1 MLNKANRGL
10 MAVVVVVVLMVCGL
24 AWAGWS
30 EPLPVLEVNTEFND
44 KLPFLSFDGLSLYF
58 VRANTNSF
66 YFARIYEAKREEAF
80 GPFTSVNEISE
91 LNYSDGHVTGP
102 WISPDNLRVYYNRTE
117 PGSHWRLKFSERS
130 SINDPW
136 PTGNNVSEL
145 NVLGDL
151 FDPALTVNELIIF
164 FGVWSANQGDLYI
177 GSRPNTSSPFS
188 NIRKLTEIN
197 SSFHDGG
204 PYISPD
210 GLTLYFHSNRNGV
223 SQLFKATRGS
233 LMDPFGETQH
243 LSVFDT
249 PGGHSSWPALSSD
262 GSALYFTRSFGSGGD
277 IYVSYMADLAELEI
291 LGPNVVAEN
300 FQVQYKAIAHYDN
313 NSTADVTAS
322 ADWLVEPNDVASIST
337 GLLTT
342 EIIDLPEDVTIS
354 AEYTEDPNTVYAEKE
369 VSILAICPSGSALEF
384 DGQNDYVEIGDKS
397 NLEGF
402 SEVSI
407 AAWIYWTGSGR
418 DFIAGKEGVYKI
430 DVSSGKIRFLT
441 GNNWAG
447 SILTSSQSINP
458 NAWYHIVAAYN
469 GFQKFVYING
479 QVDPSSV
486 LTSGSLG
493 TNVNL
498 VTFGVEPSTVWHDW
512 YKGKI
517 DEVSIWNRALSA
529 EEIWGLMHT
538 RPDSEPNLV
547 AYWGF
552 DEGEGQEAA
561 DSSGNGNDGTLGS
574 TGGVDNSDPC
584 WVDSVPPVGICNLEG
599 LVGRNISN
607 VLDIKADILELLDIA
622 LGKEEALF
630 DYMDDAFHNDQFD
643 NLNKNDVVL
652 AKQKLHSAIQQQE
665 QAETAIGQSLEKLND
680 ALDALDIDPTS
691 WHQSEIEEEI
701 IRADINADGVVDFRD
716 FTILTE
722 HWLESSGK

>member
-1 MLNKANRGL
+1 M
-10 MAVVVVVVLMVCGL
+10 
-24 AWAGWS
+24 S
-30 EPLPVLEVNTEFND
+30 ESVYGARDVTAIHRILPDGTATLFATSTN
-44 KLPFLSFDGLSLYF
+44 FDDL
-58 VRANTNSF
+58 
-66 YFARIYEAKREEAF
+66 IF
-80 GPFTSVNEISE
+80 G
-91 LNYSDGHVTGP
+91 
-102 WISPDNLRVYYNRTE
+102 
-117 PGSHWRLKFSERS
+117 
-130 SINDPW
+130 
-136 PTGNNVSEL
+136 
-145 NVLGDL
+145 
-151 FDPALTVNELIIF
+151 
-164 FGVWSANQGDLYI
+164 
-177 GSRPNTSSPFS
+177 
-188 NIRKLTEIN
+188 
-197 SSFHDGG
+197 
-204 PYISPD
+204 PD
-210 GLTLYFHSNRNGV
+210 GLLYV
-223 SQLFKATRGS
+223 AEYDAGS
-233 LMDPFGETQH
+233 ETVTISRIGEPRV
-243 LSVFDT
+243 LE
-249 PGGHSSWPALSSD
+249 G
-262 GSALYFTRSFGSGGD
+262 
-277 IYVSYMADLAELEI
+277 LEI
-291 LGPNVVAEN
+291 RGPNEVAEN
-300 FQVQYKAIAHYDN
+300 SNASYKAMAHYDIGN
-313 NSTADVTAS
+313 PKDVTAW
-322 ADWLVEPNDVASIST
+322 ADWSVEPNDNCGIIV

-342 EIIDLPEDVTIS
+342 EEIDLPEDVTIS

-574 TGGVDNSDPC
+574 TGGVDSSDPN
-584 WVDSVPPVGICNLEG
+584 WVDSVPPVGICGLEG

-622 LGKEEALF
+622 LGKEEALL
-630 DYMDDAFHNDQFD
+630 DYMDDAFHNGELD
-643 NLNKNDVVL
+643 NLNKGDVVQ
-652 AKQKLHSAIQQQE
+652 AKQKLHSAIQQEE
-665 QAETAIGQSLEKLND
+665 QAETTIGQSLEKLND
-680 ALDALDIDPTS
+680 ALDALGIDPTS